1 MKKNYFLTLIFL
13 LTSFFSVSAQCD
25 HTFVM
30 IDSYGDGWNGA
41 SVDILVDGEV
51 AAAGITAASAGG
63 GNIEST
69 ENYLFT
75 ASTDSNIEL
84 ANWVSGSWDSEISW
98 KLLDGAGTE
107 LAAGGSFDSGSS
119 VGYCPPPPTCDHTFV
134 MNDTYGDGWNG
145 STVDLSVNGVIIAEG
160 ITAADAGGIGTPS
173 TEEYTFSA
181 QEGSSITLSNWTT
194 GSYTGEVSWSIVD
207 GAGLELAS
215 GGHGVDAAVEANCTP
230 PSCPAP
236 IITSWNMTLD
246 GVSFDGTN
254 QDEILSYTVEYSE
267 TTFTPGDGSANS
279 YTFDTFPH
287 TMTGLSSG
295 TTYYFAMLAT
305 CSDSSSSYIGSP
317 DQWTTLIYGSTGD
330 APIVIET
337 LPYTTSDDTIYYG
350 DDYTSTATGC
360 EGSGAYLGGDDVVYL
375 YQATSDMSLNVTFT
389 PDGAWSGIYVYTS
402 PADIGSACW
411 IYNSTNSAAV
421 ESMFEL
427 AVTAGNDYYFVI
439 STWPSPQNVSYTF
452 SVEEL
457 LCGAPTGLSGS
468 ASSDTTGILSWDG
481 LDDGTTYLLEF
492 GDNEPDDISISG
504 TYVNASTFDATDLS
518 SSTTYTVWLAAVCP
532 DGSLSATVS
541 TSFTTM
547 LTPPDCGDSLSY
559 DYPNASSGGSTFD
572 DNFDLNND
580 YSSDLLFSTSAGDQ
594 DGDGNTD
601 EVTVTL
607 SGSTENSF
615 DWIFITDGAGNLLY
629 GPVSG
634 DQSGS
639 YTSTDGT
646 INVYLAADGSVQGG
660 PVIFDVSCAGL
671 SILDNEISDLRI
683 FPNPVDGD
691 IVTILTS
698 ISGDKFVEV
707 FDINGRKVLSTFII
721 NDVLNISSLE
731 SGFYL
736 TKITIGGKT
745 SITKLIIN

>member
-1 MKKNYFLTLIFL
+1 MKKNYFLTLTFL

-30 IDSYGDGWNGA
+30 NDS
-41 SVDILVDGEV
+41 
-51 AAAGITAASAGG
+51 
-63 GNIEST
+63 
-69 ENYLFT
+69 
-75 ASTDSNIEL
+75 
-84 ANWVSGSWDSEISW
+84 
-98 KLLDGAGTE
+98 
-107 LAAGGSFDSGSS
+107 
-119 VGYCPPPPTCDHTFV
+119 
-134 MNDTYGDGWNG
+134 YGDGWNG
-145 STVDLSVNGVIIAEG
+145 STVDLSVDGVVIAEA
-160 ITAADAGGIGTPS
+160 ITAIDSGGVGTPS

-194 GSYTGEVSWSIVD
+194 GSWTGEVSWSILD
-207 GAGLELAS
+207 GTGLELAS

-254 QDEILSYTVEYSE
+254 QDDILSYTVEYSE
-267 TTFTPGDGSANS
+267 TTFTPGDGTANS
-279 YTFDTFPH
+279 YTFDTFPN
-287 TMTGLSSG
+287 TMTGLSVG

-317 DQWTTLIYGSTGD
+317 DEWTTLNYGSTGD

-350 DDYTSTATGC
+350 DDYTNTATGC
-360 EGSGAYLGGDDVVYL
+360 EGSGSYLGGDDVVYL

-389 PDGAWSGIYVYTS
+389 PDGTWSGIYVYTS

-427 AVTAGNDYYFVI
+427 AVTTGNDYYFVI

-457 LCGAPTGLSGS
+457 QCGAPTGLSGS
-468 ASSDTTGILSWDG
+468 ASSDTTGIISWDG

-532 DGSLSATVS
+532 DGSMSATVS
-541 TSFTTM
+541 TSFTTL
-547 LTPPDCGDSLSY
+547 LTPPDCGDSISY
-559 DYPNASSGGSTFD
+559 DYPNATSGGY
-572 DNFDLNND
+572 NFATDFTEPNPE
-580 YSSDLLFSTSAGDQ
+580 DLLFTSVAGDQ
-594 DGDGNTD
+594 DGDGNID
-601 EVTVTL
+601 EISVTL
-607 SGSTENSF
+607 SGTTENNY
-615 DWIFITDGAGNLLY
+615 DWIYITSGSGEMLY

-634 DQSGS
+634 EQSGTF
-639 YTSTDGT
+639 TSSDGT
-646 INVYLAADGSVQGG
+646 INVYLAADTSVQGG
-660 PVIFDVSCAGL
+660 PVSFDISCAGL
-671 SILDNEISDLRI
+671 SIGDQELIDLRI
-683 FPNPVDGD
+683 YPNPVDSD
-691 IVTILTS
+691 FVTIYS
-698 ISGDKFVEV
+698 SENGDKFVEL
-707 FDINGRKVLSTFII
+707 FDINGRKVISSAII
-721 NDVLNISSLE
+721 NDLLDISNVDA
-731 SGFYL
+731 GFYL
-736 TKITIGGKT
+736 TKVTINGKS
-745 SITKLIIN
+745 SISKLIIK

>member
-1 MKKNYFLTLIFL
+1 MTDSYGDGWNNNTIDVLVDGAVVLDDVTFGTGYSETLT
-13 LTSFFSVSAQCD
+13 FSVSDGQLITTIWNGGGSYGSETSYQILDAEDFEVGSGAQTSIDSAITVACPPPPSCLYSIN
-25 HTFVM
+25 M
-30 IDSYGDGWNGA
+30 IDSYGDGWNNNTID
-41 SVDILVDGEV
+41 VLVDGAVVLDDVTFGTGYSASLTFEV
-51 AAAGITAASAGG
+51 SVGSIVTTIWNGG
-63 GNIEST
+63 GSYGSETSYEI
-69 ENYLFT
+69 LD
-75 ASTDSNIEL
+75 ASGT
-84 ANWVSGSWDSEISW
+84 VVGSG
-98 KLLDGAGTE
+98 
-107 LAAGGSFDSGSS
+107 
-119 VGYCPPPPTCDHTFV
+119 
-134 MNDTYGDGWNG
+134 
-145 STVDLSVNGVIIAEG
+145 
-160 ITAADAGGIGTPS
+160 
-173 TEEYTFSA
+173 A
-181 QEGSSITLSNWTT
+181 QSSI
-194 GSYTGEVSWSIVD
+194 EEESIV
-207 GAGLELAS
+207 GQ
-215 GGHGVDAAVEANCTP
+215 C
-230 PSCPAP
+230 PSCPMP

-254 QDEILSYTVEYSE
+254 QDDILSYTVEYSE
-267 TTFTPGDGSANS
+267 TTFTPGDGTANS
-279 YTFDTFPH
+279 YTFDTFPN
-287 TMTGLSSG
+287 TMTGLSTG

-305 CSDSSSSYIGSP
+305 CSDASSSYIGSP
-317 DQWTTLIYGSTGD
+317 DQWTTLNYGSTGD

-350 DDYTSTATGC
+350 DDYTNSATGC
-360 EGSGAYLGGDDVVYL
+360 EGSGSYLGGDDVVYL
-375 YQATSDMSLNVTFT
+375 YQATSDMSLNITFT
-389 PDGAWSGIYVYTS
+389 PDGTWSGIYVYAS

-427 AVTAGNDYYFVI
+427 SVTAGNDYYFVI

-468 ASSDTTGILSWDG
+468 ASSDTAGILSWDG

-492 GDNEPDDISISG
+492 GDNEPDDISTSG

-518 SSTTYTVWLAAVCP
+518 SYTTYTVWLAAVCP
-532 DGSLSATVS
+532 DGSLSAAVS

-580 YSSDLLFSTSAGDQ
+580 YSSDLLFSTLAGDQ

-607 SGSTENSF
+607 SGSTENNY

-634 DQSGS
+634 AQSGS

-691 IVTILTS
+691 IVTISTS
-698 ISGDKFVEV
+698 ISGDKFIKV
-707 FDINGRKVLSTFII
+707 FDINGREVLSTTIF
-721 NDVLNISSLE
+721 NDNLNISSLE
-731 SGFYL
+731 AGFYL
-736 TKITIGGKT
+736 TKVTIGGKT
-745 SITKLIIN
+745 SVTKLIVN

>member
-1 MKKNYFLTLIFL
+1 MLKNYLFTLIF
-13 LTSFFSVSAQCD
+13 SFFSFTIVNAQCD
-25 HTFVM
+25 YSLVMTDSYGDGWNNNTIDVLVDGAVVLDDVTFGTGYSETLTFSVSDGQLITTIWNGGGSYGSETSYQILDAEDFEVGSGAQTSIDSAITVACPPPPSCLYSINM
-30 IDSYGDGWNGA
+30 IDSYGDGWNNNTID
-41 SVDILVDGEV
+41 VLVDGAVVLDDVTFGTGYSASLTFEV
-51 AAAGITAASAGG
+51 SVGSIVTTIWNGG
-63 GNIEST
+63 GSYGSETSYEI
-69 ENYLFT
+69 LD
-75 ASTDSNIEL
+75 ASGT
-84 ANWVSGSWDSEISW
+84 VVGSG
-98 KLLDGAGTE
+98 
-107 LAAGGSFDSGSS
+107 
-119 VGYCPPPPTCDHTFV
+119 
-134 MNDTYGDGWNG
+134 
-145 STVDLSVNGVIIAEG
+145 
-160 ITAADAGGIGTPS
+160 
-173 TEEYTFSA
+173 A
-181 QEGSSITLSNWTT
+181 QSSI
-194 GSYTGEVSWSIVD
+194 EEESIV
-207 GAGLELAS
+207 GQ
-215 GGHGVDAAVEANCTP
+215 C
-230 PSCPAP
+230 PSCPMP

-254 QDEILSYTVEYSE
+254 QDDILSYTVEYSE
-267 TTFTPGDGSANS
+267 TTFTPGDGTANS
-279 YTFDTFPH
+279 YTFDTFPN
-287 TMTGLSSG
+287 TMTGLSTG

-305 CSDSSSSYIGSP
+305 CSDASSSYIGSP
-317 DQWTTLIYGSTGD
+317 DQWTTLNYGSTGD

-350 DDYTSTATGC
+350 DDYTNSATGC
-360 EGSGAYLGGDDVVYL
+360 EGSGSYLGGDDVVYL
-375 YQATSDMSLNVTFT
+375 YQATSDMSLNITFT
-389 PDGAWSGIYVYTS
+389 PDGTWSGIYVYAS

-427 AVTAGNDYYFVI
+427 SVTAGNDYYFVI

-468 ASSDTTGILSWDG
+468 ASSDTAGILSWDG

-492 GDNEPDDISISG
+492 GDNEPDDISTSG

-518 SSTTYTVWLAAVCP
+518 SYTTYTVWLAAVCP
-532 DGSLSATVS
+532 DGSLSAAVS

-580 YSSDLLFSTSAGDQ
+580 YSSDLLFSTLAGDQ

-607 SGSTENSF
+607 SGSTENNY

-634 DQSGS
+634 AQSGS

-691 IVTILTS
+691 IVTISTS
-698 ISGDKFVEV
+698 ISGDKFIKV
-707 FDINGRKVLSTFII
+707 FDINGREVLSTTIF
-721 NDVLNISSLE
+721 NDNLNISSLE
-731 SGFYL
+731 AGFYL
-736 TKITIGGKT
+736 TKVTIGGKT
-745 SITKLIIN
+745 SVTKLIVN

>member
-1 MKKNYFLTLIFL
+1 MLKNYLFTLIF
-13 LTSFFSVSAQCD
+13 SFFSFTIVNAQCD
-25 HTFVM
+25 YSLVMTDSYGDGWNNNTIDVLVDGAVVLDDVTFGTGYSETLTFSVSDGQLITTIWNGGGSYGSETSYQILDAEDFEVGSGAQTSIDSAITVACPPPPSCLYSINM
-30 IDSYGDGWNGA
+30 IDSYGDGWNNNTID
-41 SVDILVDGEV
+41 VLVDGAVVLDDVTFGTGYSASLTFEV
-51 AAAGITAASAGG
+51 SVGSIVTTIWNGG
-63 GNIEST
+63 GSYGSETSYEI
-69 ENYLFT
+69 LD
-75 ASTDSNIEL
+75 ASGT
-84 ANWVSGSWDSEISW
+84 VVGSG
-98 KLLDGAGTE
+98 
-107 LAAGGSFDSGSS
+107 
-119 VGYCPPPPTCDHTFV
+119 
-134 MNDTYGDGWNG
+134 
-145 STVDLSVNGVIIAEG
+145 
-160 ITAADAGGIGTPS
+160 
-173 TEEYTFSA
+173 A
-181 QEGSSITLSNWTT
+181 QSSI
-194 GSYTGEVSWSIVD
+194 EEESIV
-207 GAGLELAS
+207 GQ
-215 GGHGVDAAVEANCTP
+215 C
-230 PSCPAP
+230 PSCPMP

-254 QDEILSYTVEYSE
+254 QDDILSYTVEYSE
-267 TTFTPGDGSANS
+267 TTFTPGDGTANS
-279 YTFDTFPH
+279 YTFDTFPN
-287 TMTGLSSG
+287 TMTGLSTG

-305 CSDSSSSYIGSP
+305 CSDASSSYIGSP
-317 DQWTTLIYGSTGD
+317 DQWTTLNYGSTGD

-350 DDYTSTATGC
+350 DDYTNSATGC
-360 EGSGAYLGGDDVVYL
+360 EGSGSYLGGDDVVYL
-375 YQATSDMSLNVTFT
+375 YQATSDMSLNITFT
-389 PDGAWSGIYVYTS
+389 PDGTWSGIYVYAS

-492 GDNEPDDISISG
+492 GDNEPDDISTSG

-532 DGSLSATVS
+532 DGSLSAAVS

-580 YSSDLLFSTSAGDQ
+580 YSSDLLFSTLAGDQ
-594 DGDGNTD
+594 DDDGNTD

-607 SGSTENSF
+607 SGSTENNY

-634 DQSGS
+634 AQSGS

-691 IVTILTS
+691 IVTISTS
-698 ISGDKFVEV
+698 ISGDKFIKV
-707 FDINGRKVLSTFII
+707 FDINGREVLSTTIF
-721 NDVLNISSLE
+721 NDNLNISSLE
-731 SGFYL
+731 AGFYL
-736 TKITIGGKT
+736 TKVTIGGKT
-745 SITKLIIN
+745 TVTKLIVN

>member
-1 MKKNYFLTLIFL
+1 MLKNYLFTLIF
-13 LTSFFSVSAQCD
+13 SFFSFTIVNAQCD
-25 HTFVM
+25 YSLVMTDSYGDGWNNNTIDVLVDGAVVLDDVTFGTGYSETLTFSVSDGQLITTIWNGGGSYGSETSYQILDAEDFEVGSGAQTSIDSAITVACPPPPSCLYSINM
-30 IDSYGDGWNGA
+30 IDSYGDGWNNNTID
-41 SVDILVDGEV
+41 VLVDGAVVLDDVTFGTGYSASLTFEV
-51 AAAGITAASAGG
+51 SVGSIVTTIWNGG
-63 GNIEST
+63 GSYGSETSYEI
-69 ENYLFT
+69 LD
-75 ASTDSNIEL
+75 ASGT
-84 ANWVSGSWDSEISW
+84 VVGSG
-98 KLLDGAGTE
+98 
-107 LAAGGSFDSGSS
+107 
-119 VGYCPPPPTCDHTFV
+119 
-134 MNDTYGDGWNG
+134 
-145 STVDLSVNGVIIAEG
+145 
-160 ITAADAGGIGTPS
+160 
-173 TEEYTFSA
+173 A
-181 QEGSSITLSNWTT
+181 QSSI
-194 GSYTGEVSWSIVD
+194 EEESIV
-207 GAGLELAS
+207 GQ
-215 GGHGVDAAVEANCTP
+215 C
-230 PSCPAP
+230 PSCPMS

-254 QDEILSYTVEYSE
+254 QDDILSYTVEYSE
-267 TTFTPGDGSANS
+267 TTFTPGDGTANS
-279 YTFDTFPH
+279 YTFDTFPN
-287 TMTGLSSG
+287 TMTGLSTG

-305 CSDSSSSYIGSP
+305 CSDASSSYIGSP
-317 DQWTTLIYGSTGD
+317 DQWTTLNYGSTGD

-350 DDYTSTATGC
+350 DDYTNSATGC
-360 EGSGAYLGGDDVVYL
+360 EGSGSYLGGDDVVYL
-375 YQATSDMSLNVTFT
+375 YQATSDMSLNITFT
-389 PDGAWSGIYVYTS
+389 PDGTWSGIYVYAS

-427 AVTAGNDYYFVI
+427 SVTAGNDYYFVI

-468 ASSDTTGILSWDG
+468 ASSDTAGILSWDG

-492 GDNEPDDISISG
+492 GDNEPDDISTSG

-518 SSTTYTVWLAAVCP
+518 SYTTYTVWLAAVCP
-532 DGSLSATVS
+532 DGSLSAAVS

-580 YSSDLLFSTSAGDQ
+580 YSSDLLFSTLAGDQ

-607 SGSTENSF
+607 SGSTENNY

-634 DQSGS
+634 AQSGS

-691 IVTILTS
+691 IVTISTS
-698 ISGDKFVEV
+698 ISGDKFIKV
-707 FDINGRKVLSTFII
+707 FDINGREVLSTTIF
-721 NDVLNISSLE
+721 NDNLNISSLE
-731 SGFYL
+731 AGFYL
-736 TKITIGGKT
+736 TKVTIGGKT
-745 SITKLIIN
+745 SVAKLIVN